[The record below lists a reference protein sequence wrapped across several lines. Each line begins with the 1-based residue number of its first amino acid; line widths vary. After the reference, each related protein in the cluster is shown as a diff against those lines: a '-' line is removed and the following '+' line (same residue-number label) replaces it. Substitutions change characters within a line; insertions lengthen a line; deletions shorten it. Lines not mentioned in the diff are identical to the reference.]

1 MPNPFAALVPAL
13 GVLAT
18 EGRILPATGQAI
30 VDGVRPDIE
39 ELYDRAT
46 GGDAG
51 SEGLWERPRTS
62 MYHRVPQI
70 PRRDQHLF
78 RYFAD
83 GSTKT
88 YFIGT
93 VLEHERS
100 SPIQLAQVG
109 AAGVRRDDDG
119 SLRTAS
125 VQHELA
131 LLLDRSVLSEVL
143 WDRLQAALGAVPGI
157 AIRSTSEEDEY
168 SSIGVDEP
176 RARGAHKANWLM
188 REAERHIAHV
198 GLPSREDDEWLISDG
213 SLGNEYLNW
222 EGPPLIGV
230 AKTFRRDSTF
240 RIGRGPRSQN
250 LNLYSLLARLDEGH
264 RTAVFPRRRGDR
276 SQLIAFWY
284 VRLRPQQQLDYPLM
298 GVVKVEIPCSDG
310 EPLDSDL
317 ADLISGALI
326 AERSVT
332 PHGQDSRWHAH
343 LYPIWIAERVIRDS
357 FYSEEV
363 LKAAIRWPDPQ
374 REGAG

>member
-1 MPNPFAALVPAL
+1 MPSPFAALVPAL

-18 EGRILPATGQAI
+18 EGRVLPATGQAI

-46 GGDAG
+46 GGDAV
-51 SEGLWERPRTS
+51 SEGLWEHPRAS

-70 PRRDQHLF
+70 QRHDQHVF
-78 RYFAD
+78 RYFTD

-125 VQHELA
+125 VRHELA
-131 LLLDRSVLSEVL
+131 
-143 WDRLQAALGAVPGI
+143 G
-157 AIRSTSEEDEY
+157 
-168 SSIGVDEP
+168 
-176 RARGAHKANWLM
+176 
-188 REAERHIAHV
+188 
-198 GLPSREDDEWLISDG
+198 
-213 SLGNEYLNW
+213 
-222 EGPPLIGV
+222 
-230 AKTFRRDSTF
+230 
-240 RIGRGPRSQN
+240 
-250 LNLYSLLARLDEGH
+250 LDEGH

-284 VRLRPQQQLDYPLM
+284 VRLRPQRQLDYPLM

-374 REGAG
+374 EEGAG